1 MPKFVLN
8 CTVSVNQGR
17 ATFDPVT
24 KILFWD
30 VGKIDPTK
38 LPNMRGQIHIQSGA
52 VVLQSTPS
60 VNVSCHLRN
69 LKLEK
74 HNKKTTLY
82 AQSSWRDYASFM

>member
-8 CTVSVNQGR
+8 CTVTVNQGR

-24 KILFWD
+24 KILMWD

-52 VVLQSTPS
+52 VILQSTPS
-60 VNVSCHLRN
+60 INVRVFREF
-69 LKLEK
+69 LKLASVLLRI
-74 HNKKTTLY
+74 TL
-82 AQSSWRDYASFM
+82 QSLPANTK

>member
-8 CTVSVNQGR
+8 CTVSTTQGR

-24 KILFWD
+24 KILLWD

-52 VVLQSTPS
+52 TVLQSSPS
-60 VNVSCHLRN
+60 VNVSSTQLSCASHW
-69 LKLEK
+69 
-74 HNKKTTLY
+74 
-82 AQSSWRDYASFM
+82 SSVFLAGTSENFFVA